1 MNLAITPVNVNHT
14 HSHQNYKTNNSQNQN
29 FGALQAQFKPQTR
42 IARNAD
48 ILLDKFLYHFENMA
62 KRIGLDTEKLEK
74 KGYVLVLD
82 STKVDDMDLGILNG
96 VLKNKNGEVV
106 KRNGKS
112 VDFIISDYSESDNA
126 AKLADTINRLR
137 ISA

>member
-14 HSHQNYKTNNSQNQN
+14 HSHQNYTKNNSQTQN

-48 ILLDKFLYHFENMA
+48 MLLDKFLYHFENMA
-62 KRIGLDTEKLEK
+62 ERIGLDTEKLEK

-82 STKVDDMDLGILNG
+82 STKADDMDLGILNG

-112 VDFIISDYSESDNA
+112 IDCIISDCSESSNA
-126 AKLADTINRLR
+126 AQFADTLNRLR